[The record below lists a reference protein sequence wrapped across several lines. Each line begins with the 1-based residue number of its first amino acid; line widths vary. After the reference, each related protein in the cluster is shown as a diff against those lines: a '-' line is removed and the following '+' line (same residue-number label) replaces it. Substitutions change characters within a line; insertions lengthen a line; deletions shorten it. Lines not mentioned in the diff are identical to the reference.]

1 MRTSTKLAFACL
13 TALYG
18 SSLHAADQ
26 TASGPIG
33 VPQDWSS
40 RNIIHRQPK
49 TPDEFEAAGRT
60 REMAAA
66 YRDPRYVAS
75 LLRRVEAEGRRATTP
90 TAPRAVKGQVSQARN
105 PHDDRHRPRTP
116 GGTEDGM
123 PRDWSNVL
131 GGGVNGQG
139 GYGLEGVFPAKYNFD
154 ITATPSCDDDF
165 VVYTTNAAGA
175 NGSGTSETWS
185 GTVGGSF
192 GSGNTIT
199 IGAAGARR
207 VVLTARNS
215 NNTGLNFRT
224 GGQTD
229 SERATNLSNAINR
242 YRSQTGFSAKVESGT
257 SVVITSNTRGNVTDG
272 LVSETLDKF
281 SLTRTNGTGAPGQPT
296 LIAFN
301 QLYQGSC
308 NGTWNEGGT
317 TKAPNVLWSYNTG
330 TGYITETSPVLSYL
344 DDGQQVAFM
353 QRSGNSLQ
361 LVLLKPLAGQG
372 TAAEPATPT
381 LVTNAAYRGSA
392 AGSYTVINFS
402 TAAGA
407 NNNNSGGAVWS
418 SPFVDYTNDTLWA
431 GDGNGILHKFT
442 GVFQGTPAEVTSGG
456 FPAVV
461 QAGMKLSPPVAS
473 NGNVYIGSQS
483 GSGTV
488 GGRLHRVDAANGTV
502 YSSAKLAVADS
513 TGIREAVIMDNGTGS
528 VFAFLFN
535 DGTTGNN
542 LDCSAAEPGAG
553 NFDACRVV
561 ARFGSGF
568 ADGAA
573 PLQRVYVGRGNSRV
587 STLYAGGFDDA
598 YYSSVDGDGAM
609 YIVGGRP
616 DTTYFPTLWKIPLT
630 NGAMGAPVRGP
641 EVGDN
646 VTACASQPNC
656 SNGVYNI
663 SPVNVVKNP
672 VTNVERLFFSMA
684 KDGTAAGCTGAC
696 VYMYDLSQTWG
707 PSMVATAGFPVTGGT
722 GGLVIDNVRASAE
735 PGMSQ
740 LYFAQQ
746 DTAVRERWQLTISGD
761 ISSGSVTVNGVSFT
775 PGASTSCTGS
785 GGTFNVSG
793 DFKSD
798 SSALKACLLQ
808 ADLPGF
814 QIVGEHGSS
823 SSTVIVVA
831 SNKGNQTDTLV
842 TESLDNTTRTITQ
855 GTASTAGNAVQVS
868 QSALD

>member
-1 MRTSTKLAFACL
+1 MPNDAISENLNNFAG
-13 TALYG
+13 G
-18 SSLHAADQ
+18 SSW
-26 TASGPIG
+26 P
-33 VPQDWSS
+33 
-40 RNIIHRQPK
+40 
-49 TPDEFEAAGRT
+49 
-60 REMAAA
+60 
-66 YRDPRYVAS
+66 
-75 LLRRVEAEGRRATTP
+75 
-90 TAPRAVKGQVSQARN
+90 
-105 PHDDRHRPRTP
+105 
-116 GGTEDGM
+116 
-123 PRDWSNVL
+123 
-131 GGGVNGQG
+131 
-139 GYGLEGVFPAKYNFD
+139 
-154 ITATPSCDDDF
+154 
-165 VVYTTNAAGA
+165 
-175 NGSGTSETWS
+175 
-185 GTVGGSF
+185 
-192 GSGNTIT
+192 
-199 IGAAGARR
+199 
-207 VVLTARNS
+207 
-215 NNTGLNFRT
+215 
-224 GGQTD
+224 GQT
-229 SERATNLSNAINR
+229 
-242 YRSQTGFSAKVESGT
+242 
-257 SVVITSNTRGNVTDG
+257 
-272 LVSETLDKF
+272 
-281 SLTRTNGTGAPGQPT
+281 GTGTAGQPT
-296 LIAFN
+296 VVAFN
-301 QLYQGSC
+301 QLYQGTC
-308 NGTWNEGGT
+308 NGPWNKGGT

-542 LDCSAAEPGAG
+542 LDCSATDPGAG

-598 YYSSVDGDGAM
+598 YYSSVNGDGAM

-616 DTTYFPTLWKIPLT
+616 DNTYFPTLWKIPLT
-630 NGAMGAPVRGP
+630 NGAMGAPIRGP
-641 EVGDN
+641 EVGNN

-707 PSMVATAGFPVTGGT
+707 TGMVATAGFSVTGGT

-798 SSALKACLLQ
+798 SSELKACLLQ